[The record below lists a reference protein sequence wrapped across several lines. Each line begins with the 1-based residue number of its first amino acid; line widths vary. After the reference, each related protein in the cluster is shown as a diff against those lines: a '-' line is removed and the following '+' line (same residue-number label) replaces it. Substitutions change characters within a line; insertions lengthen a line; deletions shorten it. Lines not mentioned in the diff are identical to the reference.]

1 MSVITVDAV
10 TKEPRVFQGQQQ
22 WGVKLPNGEWIT
34 LQCGFRPAK
43 GQQFDVS
50 IATNTGKDGRVFKTA
65 TIIAPAPAQAPQE
78 QMPASQR
85 GLTIG
90 QPQLSPT
97 AQPGPLNVKIK
108 WDDWCMVLQSA
119 WQAAT
124 DAGMP
129 PAEAVAVVNTTLI
142 AYSNGKLETP
152 IEAGPVS
159 NGDAVVDD
167 PDDIPEFMR

>member
-1 MSVITVDAV
+1 MSIITVDAV

-34 LQCGFRPAK
+34 LQCGFRPSK
-43 GQQFDVS
+43 GQQFDVA
-50 IATNTGKDGRVFKTA
+50 ITEKQGKDGRVFKTA
-65 TIIAPAPAQAPQE
+65 TIIAPAPAQAPQQQE
-78 QMPASQR
+78 RQVDRSPTPS
-85 GLTIG
+85 

-142 AYSNGKLETP
+142 AFSNGKLETP

-159 NGDAVVDD
+159 EVEPGQDD
-167 PDDIPEFMR
+167 DLPEFMK

>member
-1 MSVITVDAV
+1 MIITVDAV
-10 TKEPRVFQGQQQ
+10 TKEPRVFNGQQQ

-34 LQCGFRPAK
+34 LVCGFRPSK
-43 GQQFDVS
+43 GQQFDVA
-50 IATNTGKDGRVFKTA
+50 IKEKQGNDGRVFKTA
-65 TIIAPAPAQAPQE
+65 TIIAPAPAPAPQE

-90 QPQLSPT
+90 QPPLSPT

-129 PAEAVAVVNTTLI
+129 PAEAVAVVSTTLI
-142 AYSNGKLETP
+142 AFSNGKLETP

-159 NGDAVVDD
+159 EVEPAQDD
-167 PDDIPEFMR
+167 DLPEFMK